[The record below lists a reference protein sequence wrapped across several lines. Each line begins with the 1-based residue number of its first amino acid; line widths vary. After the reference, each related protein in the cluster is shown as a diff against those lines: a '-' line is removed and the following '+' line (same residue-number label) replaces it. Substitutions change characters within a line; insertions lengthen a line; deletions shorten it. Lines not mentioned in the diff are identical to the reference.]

1 MGRVSGKLTG
11 IVAQPFVEQ
20 GVDPPLG
27 FVRFS
32 CEVFVGYLRRY
43 ASAEPLLDEIGLE
56 AIYVVPNAVDLLAR
70 PKEGDPLLEVAQ
82 LGEDK
87 ARGVLYECRQVKCY
101 VLRGSPACV
110 AHDQFH
116 YR

>member
-1 MGRVSGKLTG
+1 MGRVRGKLTG

-20 GVDPPLG
+20 GVDPTLG

-43 ASAEPLLDEIGLE
+43 ALAEPLLEEVGPE

-70 PKEGDPLLEVAQ
+70 PKEGNPS
-82 LGEDK
+82 
-87 ARGVLYECRQVKCY
+87 
-101 VLRGSPACV
+101 LR
-110 AHDQFH
+110 
-116 YR
+116 